1 MGTEAF
7 WVPMAM
13 GGMGALGGALGGEGS
28 GDQLGFGQA
37 HGQPD
42 PKGIGEWSHIFP
54 PTLLANYLSNVEQM
68 GAIAMGIAAQPVTLP
83 GTQVQQPGWYG
94 GSGMVAPVGL
104 SGMDIANIR
113 PSVLGTPGI
122 RTGEPDP
129 AAVVRRRADT
139 GGSDQLI
146 PFNWDSTPP
155 TQTGN
160 FESERNKRE
169 MRFREYEMTKYL
181 FPGAPRETPEAQV
194 ETFKKPFDEGGQF
207 QAALPEQQ
215 GLRQPSPSPI
225 QPAGGFSGLY
235 GALKLLGVE
244 TDPMGNLT
252 VGNEYPLFTGSSR
265 TPPPVP
271 GAGTTNGGGAVA

>member
-28 GDQLGFGQA
+28 KDQLGFGQA

-42 PKGIGEWSHIFP
+42 PRGIGEWSHIFP

-68 GAIAMGIAAQPVTLP
+68 GAIATGIASQPVTLP

-94 GSGMVAPVGL
+94 GAGMVAPVGL
-104 SGMDIANIR
+104 SAMDIANIR

-129 AAVVRRRADT
+129 AAVARRRVDT
-139 GGSDQLI
+139 GTNRLI
-146 PFNWDSTPP
+146 PFDWGTSDPRHP
-155 TQTGN
+155 AG
-160 FESERNKRE
+160 RADARDKRE
-169 MRFREYEMTKYL
+169 EQFREYEMTKYL

-194 ETFKKPFDEGGQF
+194 ETFKKPFAEGGQF

-215 GLRQPSPSPI
+215 GLRQPSPSQIRPG
-225 QPAGGFSGLY
+225 GGFSELY

-252 VGNEYPLFTGSSR
+252 VGSEYPLFTGASR

-271 GAGTTNGGGAVA
+271 GAGTTNGGGTVA

>member
-1 MGTEAF
+1 MGTESV
-7 WVPMAM
+7 WLPLAM

-28 GDQLGFGQA
+28 KDQLGFGQA

-68 GAIAMGIAAQPVTLP
+68 GAIATGIAAQPVTLP

-129 AAVVRRRADT
+129 AAVARRRVDT
-139 GGSDQLI
+139 GTNQLI
-146 PFNWDSTPP
+146 PFNWDSPIT
-155 TQTGN
+155 TQSGT
-160 FESERNKRE
+160 SETARNERE
-169 MRFREYEMTKYL
+169 KQFREYEMTKYL

-194 ETFKKPFDEGGQF
+194 ETG
-207 QAALPEQQ
+207 
-215 GLRQPSPSPI
+215 SP
-225 QPAGGFSGLY
+225 QR
-235 GALKLLGVE
+235 
-244 TDPMGNLT
+244 N
-252 VGNEYPLFTGSSR
+252 TGSS
-265 TPPPVP
+265 
-271 GAGTTNGGGAVA
+271 GGDVCETVC

>member
-1 MGTEAF
+1 MGTESF

-28 GDQLGFGQA
+28 GNQLGFGQA
-37 HGQPD
+37 MGHPD
-42 PKGIGEWSHIFP
+42 PRGIGEWSHIFP

-68 GAIAMGIAAQPVTLP
+68 GAIATGIAAQPVTLP

-94 GSGMVAPVGL
+94 GAGMVAPVGL

-129 AAVVRRRADT
+129 AAVARRREDT
-139 GGSDQLI
+139 GTNKLI
-146 PFNWDSTPP
+146 PFDWGTRDPRHP
-155 TQTGN
+155 AGLPD
-160 FESERNKRE
+160 ERDKRE
-169 MRFREYEMTKYL
+169 EQFREYEMTKYL

-194 ETFKKPFDEGGQF
+194 ETFAKPFAEGGQF

-215 GLRQPSPSPI
+215 GLRQPPPSQIRPG
-225 QPAGGFSGLY
+225 GGFSELY

-252 VGNEYPLFTGSSR
+252 VGSEYPLFTGASR

-271 GAGTTNGGGAVA
+271 GAGTTNGGGAEA

>member
-1 MGTEAF
+1 MGTESF

-28 GDQLGFGQA
+28 GNQLGFGQA

-42 PKGIGEWSHIFP
+42 PRGIGEWSHIFP

-68 GAIAMGIAAQPVTLP
+68 GGIATARAAQPITLP
-83 GTQVQQPGWYG
+83 GAQVQQPGWYG

-129 AAVVRRRADT
+129 AAVARRKLDT
-139 GGSDQLI
+139 GTNRLI
-146 PFNWDSTPP
+146 PYDWDQNVGVLTP
-155 TQTGN
+155 
-160 FESERNKRE
+160 EEREARNKRE
-169 MRFREYEMTKYL
+169 EQFREYEMTKYL

-194 ETFKKPFDEGGQF
+194 ETFAKPFAEGGQF
-207 QAALPEQQ
+207 QASLPEQQ
-215 GLRQPSPSPI
+215 GLRQPSPSQI
-225 QPAGGFSGLY
+225 QPGGGFSELY

-244 TDPMGNLT
+244 SDPMGNLT
-252 VGNEYPLFTGSSR
+252 VGSEYPLFTGASR

-271 GAGTTNGGGAVA
+271 GTGTTNGGGTVA

>member
-1 MGTEAF
+1 MGTESF

-28 GDQLGFGQA
+28 KDQLGFGQK

-68 GAIAMGIAAQPVTLP
+68 GGIATARAAQPITLP
-83 GTQVQQPGWYG
+83 GAQVQQPGWYG

-129 AAVVRRRADT
+129 AAVARRREDT

-169 MRFREYEMTKYL
+169 MRFREHEMTKYL

-194 ETFKKPFDEGGQF
+194 ETFAKPFAEGGQF
-207 QAALPEQQ
+207 QASLPEQQ
-215 GLRQPSPSPI
+215 GLRQPSPSQI
-225 QPAGGFSGLY
+225 QPGGGFSELY

-244 TDPMGNLT
+244 SDPMGNLT
-252 VGNEYPLFTGSSR
+252 VGSEYPLFTGASR

-271 GAGTTNGGGAVA
+271 GSGTTNGGGTVA